1 MKRLLCENCQSSLCN
16 DEIALNL
23 KLRSRSVGTFFC
35 LKCLSHRMDCP
46 KEKLTQMAAF
56 FRENG
61 CELFTRQYVNEQGSE
76 NA

>member
-1 MKRLLCENCQSSLCN
+1 MKRLLCKDCQGNLCN

-35 LKCLSHRMDCP
+35 LNCLSHRMDCP
-46 KEKLTQMAAF
+46 KETLIEMVAIY
-56 FRENG
+56 RENG
-61 CELFTRQYVNEQGSE
+61 CELFSYQYVEQGSE